1 MKNGADR
8 LVDVLTAWGVDHV
21 YGIPG
26 DSIDTTVDGIRRQS
40 DKIDFIQ
47 VRHEEV
53 GALAAAAEAKLTDKL
68 AACLSIGGPG
78 AIHMLNG
85 LYDAKM
91 DHAPVL
97 ALLGQVQSNLLNT
110 GFFQEVNT
118 PQLFEDV
125 AVYNRLITSVDH
137 LAETVDEAIKTAYA
151 KHGVA
156 VLTIPDD
163 IPQQKLKTAF
173 EATAAKF
180 SLHKPTVS
188 EEQVEQAVDLLNR
201 AKNPVALFGTGIK
214 HAGETMQRFVETYK
228 IPFVETLPAKG
239 LVPDDHPNSLGQ
251 VGKLGTKPAYHAMKD
266 ADLLIMVGTNYP
278 YTPYLPKPGRAK
290 SIQINLEPSH
300 LNKRFPA
307 DIAIH
312 GDAGEV
318 VEAILNSGLQ
328 PSDGS
333 FLAKYQG
340 KMATW
345 NSWIDAKTELKGSPL
360 APEVLF
366 DQIKKTAP
374 KDTIF
379 SIDVGTATSWSARFL
394 PVGATQKY
402 TISSW
407 LGTMGCALPGALAA
421 SRAYPERQVISI
433 NGDGAFA
440 MVMEDFV
447 TAVKYKMPLINIVL
461 NNKKLAFIQYEQESA
476 GQLNYAIDLEDMDY
490 AKFAEAAG
498 GIGYNV
504 SNKREFSNALK
515 KAYKSKDRPVLI
527 NAFVADDAPLPGQIV
542 SDEAKGYMKFGTQ
555 YLAEKHKIPVLPPIK
570 DILRHFF

>member
-21 YGIPG
+21 YGLPG
-26 DSIDTTVDGIRRQS
+26 DSIDTTVEGIRRQS
-40 DKIDFIQ
+40 DKIKFIQ

-68 AACLSIGGPG
+68 AVCLSIGGPG

-97 ALLGQVQSNLLNT
+97 ALLGQVESGLLNT
-110 GFFQEVNT
+110 GYFQEVNT

-125 AVYNRLITSVDH
+125 AVYNRSVTSVDH
-137 LAETVDEAIKTAYA
+137 LAETVDEAIRTAYE
-151 KHGVA
+151 KQGVA

-163 IPQQKLKTAF
+163 IPQQKLATAF
-173 EATAAKF
+173 
-180 SLHKPTVS
+180 KPTASSFKVQKPVVPMAEV
-188 EEQVEQAVDLLNR
+188 EEAVELMNR
-201 AKNPVALFGTGIK
+201 AKKPIALFGTGIK
-214 HAGETMQRFVETYK
+214 HSGEIMQRFVETYK
-228 IPFVETLPAKG
+228 IPFVQTLPAKG
-239 LVPDDHPNSLGQ
+239 MIPDDHPNSLGQ
-251 VGKLGTKPAYHAMKD
+251 VGKLGTKAAYHAMKS
-266 ADLLIMVGTNYP
+266 ADLILMVGTNYP
-278 YTPYLPKPGRAK
+278 YTAYLPEAGRAK

-300 LNKRFPA
+300 LNKRYPA
-307 DIAIH
+307 DVSIH

-318 VEAILNSGLQ
+318 VSALLNSGIQ
-328 PSDGS
+328 PSDGQ
-333 FLAKYQG
+333 FLASCQKR
-340 KMATW
+340 MATW
-345 NSWIDAKTELKGSPL
+345 NSWVEEKKDLKGSPL

-374 KDTIF
+374 RDAVF
-379 SIDVGTATSWSARFL
+379 AIDVGTATSWSSRYL
-394 PVGATQKY
+394 PVGRDQQY
-402 TISSW
+402 TISAW
-407 LGTMGCALPGALAA
+407 LGTMGCALPAA
-421 SRAYPERQVISI
+421 IASSQVYPDRKVISV

-461 NNKKLAFIQYEQESA
+461 NNRKLAFIQYEQQSA
-476 GQLNYAIDLEDMDY
+476 GQMNYAIDLADMDY

-498 GIGYNV
+498 GIGYTV
-504 SNKREFSNALK
+504 TNKQEFAQALK

-527 NAFVADDAPLPGQIV
+527 NAYVADDAPLPGQIV
-542 SDEAKGYMKFGTQ
+542 ANEAKGYTKFGTQ
-555 YLAEKHKIPVLPPIK
+555 YLTKKHQLPKLPPIK
-570 DILRHFF
+570 DIMRHFF

>member
-21 YGIPG
+21 YGLPG
-26 DSIDTTVDGIRRQS
+26 DSIDTTVDGIRRQA
-40 DKIDFIQ
+40 DKVKFIQ

-68 AACLSIGGPG
+68 AVCLSIGGPG

-97 ALLGQVQSNLLNT
+97 ALLGQVESNLLNT

-125 AVYNRLITSVDH
+125 AVYNRSITSVDH
-137 LAETVDEAIKTAYA
+137 LAETVDEAIRTAYE
-151 KHGVA
+151 KQGVA

-163 IPQQKLKTAF
+163 IPQQKLTTAF
-173 EATAAKF
+173 
-180 SLHKPTVS
+180 KPTADLFKLQKPSVPAA
-188 EEQVEQAVDLLNR
+188 QVEEAVDLLNR
-201 AKNPVALFGTGIK
+201 AKKPVALFGTGIK
-214 HAGETMQRFVETYK
+214 HSGEIMQRFVETYK

-251 VGKLGTKPAYHAMKD
+251 VGKLGTKAAYQAMKS
-266 ADLLIMVGTNYP
+266 ADLVLMIGTNYP
-278 YTPYLPKPGRAK
+278 YTDYLPKPGRAK

-307 DIAIH
+307 DVAIH
-312 GDAGEV
+312 GDSGEV
-318 VEAILNSGLQ
+318 IEAILNAGLE
-328 PSDGS
+328 STDGT
-333 FLAKYQG
+333 FLAECQKH
-340 KMATW
+340 MATW
-345 NSWIDAKTELKGSPL
+345 NSWVEAKKDLKGSPL

-366 DQIKKTAP
+366 DQIKKTAA
-374 KDTIF
+374 KDAIF
-379 SIDVGTATSWSARFL
+379 AIDVGTATSWSARYL
-394 PVGATQKY
+394 PVGPQQKY

-407 LGTMGCALPGALAA
+407 LGTMGCALPGAIAA
-421 SRAYPERQVISI
+421 SQAYPDRQVISI

-461 NNKKLAFIQYEQESA
+461 NNRKLAFIQYEQQSA
-476 GQLNYAIDLEDMDY
+476 GQLNYAINLEDMDY
-490 AKFAEAAG
+490 AKFADAAG
-498 GIGYNV
+498 GVGYTV
-504 SNKREFSNALK
+504 TNKQEFAAALK
-515 KAYKSKDRPVLI
+515 KAYKVKDRPVLI
-527 NAFVADDAPLPGQIV
+527 NAYVADDAPLPGQIV
-542 SDEAKGYMKFGTQ
+542 SSEAKGYTKFGTQ
-555 YLAEKHKIPVLPPIK
+555 YLAKKRRMPKLPPIK
-570 DILRHFF
+570 DIMRHFF